1 MERRVVE
8 TVFPVT
14 NGGEKGICKWILDK
28 IWTKRSIKLKSEE
41 FNFPS
46 LLFPWHLLKSSNND
60 IFILN
65 QR

>member
-1 MERRVVE
+1 ME

-14 NGGEKGICKWILDK
+14 DGSKKKKGIWKWILDK
-28 IWTKRSIKLKSEE
+28 IWTKRNINLKSEE
-41 FNFPS
+41 FNSASF
-46 LLFPWHLLKSSNND
+46 LFPWHLLKSSNND